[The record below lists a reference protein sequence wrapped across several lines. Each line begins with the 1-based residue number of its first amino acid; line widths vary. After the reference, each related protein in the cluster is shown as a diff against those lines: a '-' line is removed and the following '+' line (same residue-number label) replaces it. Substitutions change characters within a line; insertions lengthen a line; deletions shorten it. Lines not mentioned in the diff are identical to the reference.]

1 MILSRK
7 FKLAIFG
14 IATFCAAVSS
24 PALTLGRARGGVL
37 LGQALKLTVPIRAEA
52 EEATSALCFEAD
64 VFYGDTRQDASR
76 VTVSSDF
83 SPTSQSGYVVIT
95 SDARVDEPVVTVY
108 LRAGCQS
115 KTTRRFVVLADPVSE
130 TAPAT
135 PVQTAKVV
143 RDQPR
148 AISPTTSDGTLPTL
162 DGETPPKSRAKR
174 TVTVRPEPVQTVAV
188 AVQPVAKSTAKRGAR
203 LKLAPIDLT
212 VDRDPTLRSSDNLQ
226 WTETEDLQKRAEA
239 ILLWRSLNA
248 SPQDILGADTR
259 RRAMEEDLKNLQT
272 ITAKNRQALQDL
284 TMRLEQAESQRYF
297 NPLVYGLLAM
307 LLVCSAG
314 GAYIWLRMRRMGDA
328 AAPWWGAD
336 GSHDRVESEDGS
348 AGSAGPAGPSTR
360 SAVAVPPSILT
371 EQEPAQTS
379 MDSGSN
385 NVAIGLSKVDI
396 DLHVDE
402 PVADRSAMVSVP
414 QDVFP
419 KVDPPIE
426 MSRAAGHV
434 DFAHSMNS
442 SLRAL
447 NTQEMLDVRQQA
459 EFFMTLGQH
468 EEAIGMLKDSIASSA
483 DSNPLIYLDLL
494 RVLHTLGRK
503 IEYDQYRSDFNAL
516 FSGRVPTY
524 TEFSVGGDG
533 LEAYPEVCEKI
544 AALWHSDEAVTYIE
558 SCLVHTPE
566 GEAAPGFELEA
577 FRDLLMLH
585 GVAMRVASIS
595 ESGLTPFSTSRTAT
609 VDPVPILPAHEE
621 VEAGWLDKTLP
632 IAPAMPSMD
641 GLSVDLDLTEPPGNL
656 IEFDPDEL
664 LSFRPDTPRNS
675 G

>member
-348 AGSAGPAGPSTR
+348 AGPAGPSTR

-595 ESGLTPFSTSRTAT
+595 ESGLTPFSTSRIAAA
-609 VDPVPILPAHEE
+609 DPVPSLPAHEE
-621 VEAGWLDKTLP
+621 VEAGWLGKTLP

-664 LSFRPDTPRNS
+664 LSFRPDTPRNP